1 MITES
6 VIIFS
11 KSQKTLLLLLLS

>member
-11 KSQKTLLLLLLS
+11 KSQKRCYCYY